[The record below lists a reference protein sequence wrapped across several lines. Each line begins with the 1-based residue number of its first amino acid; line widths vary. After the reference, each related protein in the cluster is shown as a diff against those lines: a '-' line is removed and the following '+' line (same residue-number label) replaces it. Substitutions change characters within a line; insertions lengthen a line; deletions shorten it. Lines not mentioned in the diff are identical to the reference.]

1 MHKIDKAL
9 LAAFSVSL
17 LLGTGSVLAADAP
30 AAATAAPAAAPAPAP
45 TAKASAAKA
54 EVVRAQFTSGVDKHE
69 PTDTLTTLDNSHTR
83 IYFYAVLVNMSGQ
96 SVTFRWTY
104 NGVTQAEVKQTPN
117 SARYRQARHLD
128 GGRGGRR
135 RQRADHQDLRVHQ
148 GRGSRYHAGAGGE
161 HQEVISSEILKI
173 WPGPRMRPRSFYPI
187 QTVFTFTNSWMPC
200 RDSSRP

>member
-117 SARYRQARHLD
+117 SARYRTYTSKELD
-128 GGRGGRR
+128 PSKLGTWTVDVVDDAGNVLTTKTFEYTKAAA
-135 RQRADHQDLRVHQ
+135 ADTTPAPAA
-148 GRGSRYHAGAGGE
+148 ST
-161 HQEVISSEILKI
+161 KK
-173 WPGPRMRPRSFYPI
+173 
-187 QTVFTFTNSWMPC
+187 
-200 RDSSRP
+200 